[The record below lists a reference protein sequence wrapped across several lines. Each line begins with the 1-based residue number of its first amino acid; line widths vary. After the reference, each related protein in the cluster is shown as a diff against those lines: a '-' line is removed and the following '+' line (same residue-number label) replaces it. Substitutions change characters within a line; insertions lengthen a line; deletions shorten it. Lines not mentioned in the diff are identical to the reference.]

1 MQTIESEDKK
11 ICQFHKLEIV
21 VVDLN
26 VQTKVDNKYYC
37 TMCLVEK
44 FDNNNNMTMINQVN
58 EMIKNM
64 TIQSERIFKEEQ
76 VLRLSSLQQLQSS
89 IKSFKVFIKTELTKL
104 LQQIDLYIEQIQ
116 KEVESQETKL
126 EKKNFD
132 DQIQI
137 LSQNYKGNLCYNI
150 QLQEINKEKDFQLAQ
165 FVQESL
171 LSYSKS
177 QNFDQIM
184 KSIELII
191 STIPINLQKNIIYA
205 ASTQEQGSNENKIC
219 KKHNQEIIM
228 INISQEKSEFSR
240 WACIECIEENPIQ
253 YVSLKE
259 AKKRWINYI
268 DQSKDLIFTKTGSR
282 KQKLQIILQKIKQ
295 IKTNLN
301 NQLQE
306 ILIIIEKQITEDY
319 QTYEDFLQLGKKQI
333 FELEKTQFEKLINLL
348 IQKEKNKEIQE
359 QQEKQAI
366 LDYKV
371 YSNINTN
378 LDSLLEIYLLSKQQL
393 LTIILQQDSQQIGVN
408 NFLDTKLIP
417 EMHQFISKI
426 EIQIQYLNNLNEPI
440 KLQQE
445 LKQDQHIEQQDQCYQ
460 QLKNNEIIQQQQ
472 LLEITEQQLRLQ
484 FEEKQE
490 TNQINQL
497 QIQEIIVISK
507 NIRDL
512 ENNLNRSI
520 QIVDQEQGQQQY
532 QQQDLFKQYN
542 LQEKFNVF
550 DEKLQQLTVQ
560 IIDLKSEF
568 IQINQQKINLLQ
580 SGINQSQFK
589 FEENMESKFQILNQQ
604 IQFRLE
610 ENYSQIKILEQYQ
623 QSLSELVKE
632 VQKSNETIYQ
642 LINNVDQQNTQIQKL
657 FEIIQLSQKQ
667 QHLFEALLKPKI
679 EIFLKLQLIP
689 GVKPTLLNNNFWI
702 RLFSYIQEQ
711 SKKNVKSSQLVY
723 KGSQDGLNSNSFWN
737 CCKGKGYLLMIFKSL
752 SGNVFGGYSPCVWQH
767 HSGIYVQDDSLT
779 SFLFSQKHDQIYP
792 LIKNRKQYAIRCNSS
807 HGPKFG
813 YAHDISI
820 YSDFKSG
827 YSKIGDTYQCN
838 NYQDKQSSYLFGQDK
853 PNIIECEVYELIFT

>member
-1 MQTIESEDKK
+1 
-11 ICQFHKLEIV
+11 
-21 VVDLN
+21 
-26 VQTKVDNKYYC
+26 
-37 TMCLVEK
+37 
-44 FDNNNNMTMINQVN
+44 
-58 EMIKNM
+58 
-64 TIQSERIFKEEQ
+64 
-76 VLRLSSLQQLQSS
+76 
-89 IKSFKVFIKTELTKL
+89 
-104 LQQIDLYIEQIQ
+104 
-116 KEVESQETKL
+116 
-126 EKKNFD
+126 
-132 DQIQI
+132 
-137 LSQNYKGNLCYNI
+137 
-150 QLQEINKEKDFQLAQ
+150 
-165 FVQESL
+165 
-171 LSYSKS
+171 
-177 QNFDQIM
+177 M
-184 KSIELII
+184 KSIELIK
-191 STIPINLQKNIIYA
+191 STIPINLSTNIINA
-205 ASTQEQGSNENKIC
+205 VSTQEQGSNENKIC

-259 AKKRWINYI
+259 AKKMWIKYI

-282 KQKLQIILQKIKQ
+282 KQKLQIILQKVKQ

-319 QTYEDFLQLGKKQI
+319 QTNEDFLQLGKKQI

-359 QQEKQAI
+359 LQEKQAI

-408 NFLDTKLIP
+408 NFLDTKLSP

-445 LKQDQHIEQQDQCYQ
+445 LKQDKHIEQQEQLTQTIQQEGQCYQ
-460 QLKNNEIIQQQQ
+460 QLKNNEIFQQQQ
-472 LLEITEQQLRLQ
+472 QLEITEQQLRLQ

-497 QIQEIIVISK
+497 QIKEIIVISK

-520 QIVDQEQGQQQY
+520 QILDQEEGQQQY
-532 QQQDLFKQYN
+532 QQQDLYKQYN

-550 DEKLQQLTVQ
+550 DEKLQH
-560 IIDLKSEF
+560 
-568 IQINQQKINLLQ
+568 
-580 SGINQSQFK
+580 
-589 FEENMESKFQILNQQ
+589 
-604 IQFRLE
+604 
-610 ENYSQIKILEQYQ
+610 YSQIKILEQYQ

-632 VQKSNETIYQ
+632 AQKSNETIYQ
-642 LINNVDQQNTQIQKL
+642 LKNNVDQQNTQIQKL

-767 HSGIYVQDDSLT
+767 HSGNYVQDDSLT

-827 YSKIGDTYQCN
+827 YSRIGDTYQCN
-838 NYQDKQSSYLFGQDK
+838 NYEDKQSSHLFGQDK
-853 PNIIECEVYELIFT
+853 PNIIECQVYEFIFK